1 MRRVLV
7 TLIVAAIVVAV
18 AWFLAELPG
27 TVTARVGDTTFSAA
41 TSVVAVGLL
50 AVFFLVYLLLL
61 AVGLLIGLP
70 RRIGARRAAN
80 RRRTG
85 DGATTR
91 ALVALA
97 AGDTADARRE
107 AARARRLLGDTPQ
120 TLLLAAEAGRLAGRM
135 DEADAAWRQLTA
147 RPEAA
152 FLGYRGLLRQAME
165 REDWV
170 EAASLARQA
179 EAAHPGAIWLREERA
194 RLAVRTAHW
203 SDALALANA
212 DAPKAALATAA
223 ANAELDPAAGLRLA
237 RQAWKEDP
245 ALAPAALA
253 YARRLREA
261 GREGRAQGVIRQSWA
276 VAPHPDLAAFALA
289 PVQDKL
295 ARVQAAQRLTK
306 SNPDHPESRLLLA
319 ATALDAGLLGEA
331 RRHLDT
337 ARESGVNQ
345 RRLWMLL
352 ARVEEEEHGDT
363 EAGRLAQ
370 RDALRRAASAGPD
383 PGWYCG
389 ACHTPQQEWA
399 ASCPNCGAT
408 ASLRWGLVSTP
419 IAGPLLAGE
428 PRLPEP
434 ALRGE

>member
-1 MRRVLV
+1 M
-7 TLIVAAIVVAV
+7 
-18 AWFLAELPG
+18 
-27 TVTARVGDTTFSAA
+27 TAHVGDLTFSAA

-50 AVFFLVYLLLL
+50 VELLLIYLLLL
-61 AVGLLIGLP
+61 IVGLLIGLP
-70 RRIGARRAAN
+70 RRMRARRAAS
-80 RRRTG
+80 RRQAG

-135 DEADAAWRQLTA
+135 DEANEAWRQLAA

-165 REDWV
+165 HEDWV
-170 EAASLARQA
+170 EADVAGATGGGGASRRDMAARGA
-179 EAAHPGAIWLREERA
+179 RAACRADVPLVGRLGAGGRRRA
-194 RLAVRTAHW
+194 
-203 SDALALANA
+203 
-212 DAPKAALATAA
+212 KGALATAA
-223 ANAELDPAAGLRLA
+223 ANAELDSAAGLRLA

-276 VAPHPDLAAFALA
+276 VAPNPDLAAFALA
-289 PVQDKL
+289 PVEDKL
-295 ARVQAAQRLTK
+295 ARMQAAQRLTK

-345 RRLWMLL
+345 RRLLTAAG
-352 ARVEEEEHGDT
+352 ARRGGG
-363 EAGRLAQ
+363 ARRYRA
-370 RDALRRAASAGPD
+370 RAAGAARRPAAG
-383 PGWYCG
+383 GFGGAIFRAWYCST
-389 ACHTPQQEWA
+389 CHAPQQEWV
-399 ASCPNCGAT
+399 ASCPNCGA
-408 ASLRWGLVSTP
+408 AGSLRWGSVSVP
-419 IAGPLLAGE
+419 VAGPLLAGE

-434 ALRGE
+434 AVREE